1 MGDAQVKAEQMEIVD
16 YVKNHFIEWM
26 EEKHVFP
33 FPQNAAQNKSSYD
46 PLLMERMV
54 RVEEGIKHQ
63 NENLEKMM
71 IQSDKRFA
79 EVNENMNRRFE
90 EVNENMNRRFE
101 EVNENMNRRFEE
113 VNENMNRR
121 FAEVNETMDR
131 RFTEVNETMDRRFT
145 EVNENMNGR
154 FEFMDKRFNRLY
166 LFLTGAF
173 FAVLTGIVTLLIQSL

>member
-1 MGDAQVKAEQMEIVD
+1 MGDAQVKTEQMEIVD

-90 EVNENMNRRFE
+90 EVNENMNRRF
-101 EVNENMNRRFEE
+101 
-113 VNENMNRR
+113 
-121 FAEVNETMDR
+121 A
-131 RFTEVNETMDRRFT
+131 EVNETMDRRFT

-173 FAVLTGIVTLLIQSL
+173 FAVLTGIVTLLIQSV